1 MEQLGNLIHMLPYL
15 VPLIVVEAIL
25 VAIALVDLAR
35 RKRVTGGKKL
45 IWVLVTVGVQFIG
58 PVVYL
63 VAGRKEESSD
73 CD

>member
-1 MEQLGNLIHMLPYL
+1 MEQIGNLIHMLPYL
-15 VPLIVVEAIL
+15 APLIVVEIVL
-25 VAIALVDLAR
+25 VAISLVDLAR
-35 RKRVTGGKKL
+35 RKRVRGGNKL

-58 PVVYL
+58 PVIYL

>member
-1 MEQLGNLIHMLPYL
+1 MEQIGNLIHMLPYL
-15 VPLIVVEAIL
+15 APLIVVDIVL
-25 VAIALVDLAR
+25 VAISLVDLAR
-35 RKRVTGGKKL
+35 RKRVRGGNKL

-58 PVVYL
+58 PVIYL